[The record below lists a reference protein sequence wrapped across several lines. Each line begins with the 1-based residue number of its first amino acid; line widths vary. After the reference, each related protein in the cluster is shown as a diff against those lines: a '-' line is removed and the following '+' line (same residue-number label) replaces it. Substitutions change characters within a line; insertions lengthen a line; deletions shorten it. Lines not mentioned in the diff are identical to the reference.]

1 MELLDLRAI
10 LTFEGS
16 AILQNINVTLPTIQF
31 TRMQLYSF
39 HHQYTRTPIS
49 PHLHSLHCVAFICV
63 CVGHIYVHE
72 GMRTCMC
79 RCLCTCV
86 YTCEVIVGY
95 LSPLFP
101 TSCYETGSYT
111 GPGAHQRSRP
121 IALCVLG
128 TSILYRDYGWARC
141 GLALYME
148 AGPQVQIFLL
158 VRQVFDQLSRLPRP
172 CLSQLVTHHLF
183 IS

>member
-1 MELLDLRAI
+1 MYA
-10 LTFEGS
+10 
-16 AILQNINVTLPTIQF
+16 TIQF
-31 TRMQLYSF
+31 PPPVHT
-39 HHQYTRTPIS
+39 HPNIS
-49 PHLHSLHCVAFICV
+49 TSPLTTLCCFYLCV
-63 CVGHIYVHE
+63 CVGYIYVHE
-72 GMRTCMC
+72 GMRTCMY

-128 TSILYRDYGWARC
+128 TSILYRDYRWARC

-158 VRQVFDQLSRLPRP
+158 VRQVFHQLSHLPRP